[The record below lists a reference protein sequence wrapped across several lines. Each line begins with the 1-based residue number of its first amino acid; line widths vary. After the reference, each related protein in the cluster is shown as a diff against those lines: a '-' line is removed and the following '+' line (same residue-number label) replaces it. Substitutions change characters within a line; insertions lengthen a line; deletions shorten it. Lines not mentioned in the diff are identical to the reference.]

1 MPDREPTNKN
11 AASKPSPRDDDN
23 RVPQDPDVGQQTDS
37 EPQKSTTSRPRGNT
51 EDPDRT
57 L

>member
-1 MPDREPTNKN
+1 MPDRESTDKN
-11 AASKPSPRDDDN
+11 AASNPSPRTDDR
-23 RVPQDPDVGQQTDS
+23 RVPQDPDVDQKTDS
-37 EPQKSTTSRPRGNT
+37 DAQKSTTSRPRGNT

>member
-1 MPDREPTNKN
+1 MPERETTDKN
-11 AASKPSPRDDDN
+11 AASKPSPRNDDS
-23 RVPQDPDVGQQTDS
+23 RVPQDPDVGQPTDS
-37 EPQKSTTSRPRGNT
+37 DAQKSTTSRPRGTT

>member
-1 MPDREPTNKN
+1 MPDRETSDKN
-11 AASKPSPRDDDN
+11 AASKPSPRSDD
-23 RVPQDPDVGQQTDS
+23 RHVPQDPDVGEQSNPDA
-37 EPQKSTTSRPRGNT
+37 QKSTTSRPRGNT

>member
-1 MPDREPTNKN
+1 MPDRETTDKN
-11 AASKPSPRDDDN
+11 AASKPSPRNDDS

-37 EPQKSTTSRPRGNT
+37 DAQKSTTSRPRGTT

>member
-37 EPQKSTTSRPRGNT
+37 DPQKSTTSRPRGNT